1 MDNFIDVFGDVTVS
15 RAAVVIAALLFLV
28 GCYRKISKYFRQ
40 KAIND
45 YKQNEQIKEVID
57 QSKHYPEWRQQSI
70 DVQVK
75 LTDQIETI
83 IGKMEGLE
91 KANGEGMA
99 YTWRYRILRFN
110 DEVDREQDIQ
120 RNTST
125 KFWRTSTAMK
135 VSVERILNSL
145 TTKQCSQLRISK
157 TFTISASKKMIS
169 YSMQCIS
176 GGGHGVSVSR

>member
-28 GCYRKISKYFRQ
+28 GCYRKISKYFGQ
-40 KAIND
+40 KAVND
-45 YKQNEQIKEVID
+45 YKQNEQIQEVID

-83 IGKMEGLE
+83 IEKMEGLE

-110 DEVDREQDIQ
+110 DEVRQGIRHTKEHFDQILEDIDSYESFCRE
-120 RNTST
+120 NP
-125 KFWRTSTAMK
+125 KFPNNKAVLAIK
-135 VSVERILNSL
+135 NIKDVYDKCVEENDFL
-145 TTKQCSQLRISK
+145 
-157 TFTISASKKMIS
+157 
-169 YSMQCIS
+169 
-176 GGGHGVSVSR
+176 